1 MRDFLEETIP
11 VIIGIILTV
20 LLVVGIYIFVERLTE
35 NHDNKLWNGGH
46 CDVCES
52 KWKYEQAVG
61 HRSSTSYIYVCRK
74 CGKRI
79 EIHEV
84 R

>member
-1 MRDFLEETIP
+1 MSDFLN
-11 VIIGIILTV
+11 VIIGIIVTV
-20 LLVVGIYIFVERLTE
+20 LLFVGLYIFVDQLNTSC
-35 NHDNKLWNGGH
+35 DNELWNNGR
-46 CDVCES
+46 CDVCEG
-52 KWKYEQAVG
+52 KWEYEQAVG

-79 EIHEV
+79 EISEV